1 MCSSGAAAAPAPI
14 AATLQAKLQT
24 YITTYAKEEHIS
36 GGSIGVGLHGRPVPI
51 DAVAGTTQIGGGGAI
66 TPASIFQIG
75 SNTKAFTAVCLLRL
89 EADGK
94 LNVKDRIGKWLPE
107 YPAWSNVTIAH
118 VLDMTSGIPTYDD
131 TKAWAADLIANPY
144 HTFTPAQLI
153 GYIYPKKSLKGW
165 NYSNTGYIL
174 AQLIVERASGESYA
188 RYVND
193 VIAKAGLHDTFYQTS
208 FYPPA
213 VFSRQVAGY
222 FDNDGPGNEPLA
234 PLLGKN
240 VRPYSISWTQ
250 AAGGIVSTP
259 NDVVKWVRDLYTG
272 PILAAAQRAE
282 MHTYVNSDTGAPLS
296 EVSAKNP
303 RAFGLGISRLYKKPI
318 GDFFFYEGETLGYRV
333 AYVYVRSTDTV
344 IVVALNSQPAGSRDH
359 IGPFLSQIYQTLE
372 ERGLVALLNH

>member
-1 MCSSGAAAAPAPI
+1 MAARVSRVVERDDRARPRYDERYSDVRRHESVGGGSHRQSVSHVYSGATHRIHLSEKI
-14 AATLQAKLQT
+14 A
-24 YITTYAKEEHIS
+24 E
-36 GGSIGVGLHGRPVPI
+36 
-51 DAVAGTTQIGGGGAI
+51 
-66 TPASIFQIG
+66 
-75 SNTKAFTAVCLLRL
+75 RL
-89 EADGK
+89 ELFEHRLYPRAI
-94 LNVKDRIGKWLPE
+94 DRGARVRK
-107 YPAWSNVTIAH
+107 
-118 VLDMTSGIPTYDD
+118 
-131 TKAWAADLIANPY
+131 
-144 HTFTPAQLI
+144 
-153 GYIYPKKSLKGW
+153 
-165 NYSNTGYIL
+165 
-174 AQLIVERASGESYA
+174 SYA

-333 AYVYVRSTDTV
+333 AYVYVPSTDTV